1 MARNRTRIM
10 LAFAVGL
17 LVALIT
23 FGSSFN
29 TLHAQDAVITLSSK
43 GAEVSRKGT
52 IVDWQAD
59 TLTIEI
65 SGREKSIK
73 GNDIV
78 RIQTDWSE
86 QYRVGLELFEQR
98 KFTEAIEPLV
108 KASRT
113 ETRDWARTIILAK
126 LTQCFGVQ
134 EDYAN
139 AASSFS
145 QIITYDG
152 QSRFTHLVPLPWDR
166 AFIDT
171 AMIER
176 AKQWQQS
183 SSETIRL
190 MGASW
195 LLGSPAREAAT
206 AELDELSRSRDP
218 RIAHLASLQLWRG
231 KSVSANA
238 SDLAR
243 LEKQIARMPV
253 NIRGG
258 AMFVRGE
265 IELRLQQI
273 DEASLSYLQIPILHP
288 DNLRLSAIG
297 LQKAATSLEKAG
309 QSDEAKTLLRE
320 LVRDYPK
327 TRFAAEANSRLQT
340 NDQN

>member
-1 MARNRTRIM
+1 MYKR
-10 LAFAVGL
+10 
-17 LVALIT
+17 
-23 FGSSFN
+23 
-29 TLHAQDAVITLSSK
+29 Q
-43 GAEVSRKGT
+43 
-52 IVDWQAD
+52 
-59 TLTIEI
+59 
-65 SGREKSIK
+65 
-73 GNDIV
+73 
-78 RIQTDWSE
+78 
-86 QYRVGLELFEQR
+86 
-98 KFTEAIEPLV
+98 
-108 KASRT
+108 
-113 ETRDWARTIILAK
+113 
-126 LTQCFGVQ
+126 Q

-145 QIITYDG
+145 QIIAYDG

-243 LEKQIARMPV
+243 LEKQIARMPI